1 MNGTRPARLTAVA
14 DALEAVLPGRIE
26 RDRRISD
33 LTTYRLGGP
42 IRVVVRVGDEDAM
55 AALAAV
61 VAEHRPPT
69 LVLGRGSN
77 LLVADEGFEGLG
89 IVLEGR
95 FEEVEL
101 DRDGGVV
108 RAGGAAPL
116 PVVARRAAA
125 GGLGGLE
132 FFVGIPGS
140 IGGAVRMNAGG
151 HGRETRDV
159 LLRARVV
166 DLRAGTGVVSE
177 RAADDLDLRYR
188 HSNLAPGEVVVG
200 AELRA
205 EAAPPDECA
214 ARIDEIVRWRREHQ
228 PGGANAGSV
237 FRNPPGDAAG
247 RLIEASGCKGLR
259 VGAAEVSTKHA
270 NFFQAGADATA
281 RDVYDLVRA
290 VRQRVRDVT
299 GVRLVPELHMVGF
312 PEPGPDEPRSD
323 ESGLDEEERA

>member
-1 MNGTRPARLTAVA
+1 MNGTRPDRLTALA
-14 DALEAVLPGRIE
+14 DALGAALPDAIE
-26 RDRRISD
+26 RDRRISE

-42 IRVVVRVGDEDAM
+42 IRVVARVSDEDA
-55 AALAAV
+55 LARVAIV

-77 LLVADEGFEGLG
+77 LLVADEGFDGLG
-89 IVLEGR
+89 IVLTGR
-95 FEEVEL
+95 FEDVAL
-101 DRDGGVV
+101 DPTAGLVH
-108 RAGGAAPL
+108 AGGAAAL

-132 FFVGIPGS
+132 FLVGIPGS

-159 LLRARVV
+159 LVRARIV
-166 DLRAGTGVVSE
+166 DLRSGSGSPND
-177 RAADDLDLRYR
+177 RDAADLDLGYR
-188 HSNLAPGEVVVG
+188 HSNLGPGEVVVG
-200 AELRA
+200 ATLRA
-205 EAAPPDECA
+205 EAEPPEVCG

-237 FRNPPGDAAG
+237 FRNPPDDTAG
-247 RLIEASGCKGLR
+247 RLIDESGCKGLR
-259 VGAAEVSTKHA
+259 IGDAEVSTKHA
-270 NFFQAGADATA
+270 NFFQAGPGASA

-290 VRQRVRDVT
+290 VQARVQDAT

-312 PEPGPDEPRSD
+312 S
-323 ESGLDEEERA
+323 EEGDDG

>member
-1 MNGTRPARLTAVA
+1 MNGTRPGSVA
-14 DALEAVLPGRIE
+14 ALAQALDAVLPGAVE
-26 RDRRISD
+26 RDRRISE

-42 IRVVVRVGDEDAM
+42 IGVVARVADER
-55 AALAAV
+55 ALARLAVV

-77 LLVADEGFEGLG
+77 LLVADEGFDGLG
-89 IVLEGR
+89 IVLTGR

-101 DRDGGVV
+101 DPDAGVV
-108 RAGGAAPL
+108 RAGGAAAL
-116 PVVARRAAA
+116 PVVSRRAAA
-125 GGLGGLE
+125 GGLTGLE
-132 FFVGIPGS
+132 FLVGIPGS

-159 LLRARVV
+159 LVRARVV
-166 DLRAGTGVVSE
+166 DLLSGSGTVTE
-177 RAADDLDLRYR
+177 RDAAALELGYR
-188 HSNLAPGEVVVG
+188 HSNLTAADVVVG

-205 EAAPPDECA
+205 ERASPDECR

-247 RLIEASGCKGLR
+247 RLIDASGCKGLR
-259 VGAAEVSTKHA
+259 VGGAEVSAKHA
-270 NFFQAGADATA
+270 NFFQADADATA
-281 RDVYDLVRA
+281 DDVRALVRA
-290 VRQRVRDVT
+290 VQERVHAST

-312 PEPGPDEPRSD
+312 PEE
-323 ESGLDEEERA
+323 GLDE